1 MLICSSTQKGDS
13 VRMAKKEKIALTPEE
28 RLAKMDRKREKRK
41 IFGETFLKA
50 CALFLA
56 VVFVYAATY
65 VAFGEGRTVYQSIQ
79 TNTGTVS
86 GGVVSGGGST
96 VVGGGSGA
104 AATDEAQTAADA
116 INAATKAA
124 VDGGAGYTWSR
135 TSEFTQNVDVGGATS
150 TLNGIIQAVDPNA
163 SIDSVVGG
171 FIGIGNNTVD
181 IAKGADAQEEI
192 GYHGAYYK
200 LKATSLQAADLQNL
214 QVNGDTYTF
223 TLPDANTPKRDGG
236 TALNRL
242 TEDIVVQDEVSAE
255 IQGQVGS
262 ALEVTSLVGTYSN
275 INVTVVITEGQLT
288 ELRYSYD
295 ATVSELGL
303 RAAIIPIT
311 GTGAMHTEASY
322 TNFVY

>member
-1 MLICSSTQKGDS
+1 
-13 VRMAKKEKIALTPEE
+13 MAKKEKIVLTPEE
-28 RLAKMDRKREKRK
+28 RLAKMDRTKEKRK

-65 VAFGEGRTVYQSIQ
+65 VAFGGGRTVYQSVVTPAASISG
-79 TNTGTVS
+79 GTVS
-86 GGVVSGGGST
+86 GGGSGTATGGGT
-96 VVGGGSGA
+96 A
-104 AATDEAQTAADA
+104 AVTDEAQAAVDA

-135 TSEFTQNVDVGGATS
+135 TSAFTKNVDVGSATG
-150 TLNGIIQAVDPNA
+150 TLNSIIQAVDSNA

-171 FIGIGNNTVD
+171 FIGIGENKKD
-181 IAKGADAQEEI
+181 IPKGADAQEEI

-200 LKATSLQAADLQNL
+200 LKATSLQATDLQNL

-223 TLPDANTPKRDGG
+223 TLPNADTPKRDGSS
-236 TALNRL
+236 ALNRL

-255 IQGQVGS
+255 IQQQVGS
-262 ALEVTSLVGTYSN
+262 ALSVTSLVGTYSN
-275 INVTVVITEGQLT
+275 INVTVVITDGQLQ

-295 ATVSELGL
+295 AEVSELGL
-303 RAAIIPIT
+303 RAAVIPIT
-311 GTGAMHTEASY
+311 GTGAMHTEATYS
-322 TNFVY
+322 NFVY

>member
-1 MLICSSTQKGDS
+1 
-13 VRMAKKEKIALTPEE
+13 MAKVQLTPEE
-28 RLAKMDRKREKRK
+28 IAAKRIRRSNGWTRFWAIVVALVLVVGASGFVANKAKTARTEA
-41 IFGETFLKA
+41 EEALKEQQEA
-50 CALFLA
+50 IQQ
-56 VVFVYAATY
+56 AAANNS
-65 VAFGEGRTVYQSIQ
+65 VI
-79 TNTGTVS
+79 
-86 GGVVSGGGST
+86 GGVSGGGT
-96 VVGGGSGA
+96 ATGGGSGA

-171 FIGIGNNTVD
+171 FIGIGNKTVD

-255 IQGQVGS
+255 IQDQVGS

>member
-1 MLICSSTQKGDS
+1 M
-13 VRMAKKEKIALTPEE
+13 
-28 RLAKMDRKREKRK
+28 
-41 IFGETFLKA
+41 
-50 CALFLA
+50 
-56 VVFVYAATY
+56 
-65 VAFGEGRTVYQSIQ
+65 
-79 TNTGTVS
+79 
-86 GGVVSGGGST
+86 
-96 VVGGGSGA
+96 
-104 AATDEAQTAADA
+104 
-116 INAATKAA
+116 
-124 VDGGAGYTWSR
+124 
-135 TSEFTQNVDVGGATS
+135 
-150 TLNGIIQAVDPNA
+150 
-163 SIDSVVGG
+163 
-171 FIGIGNNTVD
+171 
-181 IAKGADAQEEI
+181 
-192 GYHGAYYK
+192 
-200 LKATSLQAADLQNL
+200 
-214 QVNGDTYTF
+214 NGDTYTF

-255 IQGQVGS
+255 IQDQVGS

>member
-13 VRMAKKEKIALTPEE
+13 VRRAKKEKIALTPEE
-28 RLAKMDRKREKRK
+28 RLAKMDRKKEKRK

-79 TNTGTVS
+79 TN
-86 GGVVSGGGST
+86 
-96 VVGGGSGA
+96 GGGSGA

-124 VDGGAGYTWSR
+124 VDGGAGYTWTR
-135 TSEFTQNVDVGGATS
+135 TSEFTQNVDVGGYTS
-150 TLNGIIQAVDPNA
+150 LLNGIIQVVDPNA
-163 SIDSVVGG
+163 SVDSVVAG
-171 FIGIGNNTVD
+171 FLGIGSNTVD
-181 IAKGADAQEEI
+181 IAKGEDAQEKI
-192 GYHGAYYK
+192 GYHGAYYI
-200 LKATSLQAADLQNL
+200 LKGTSLQASDLQNL

-223 TLPDANTPKRDGG
+223 TLPDANTPKRDGS

-255 IQGQVGS
+255 IQAQVS
-262 ALEVTSLVGTYSN
+262 DQITVTSLVGTYSN
-275 INVTVVITEGQLT
+275 INVTVVITDGQLK
-288 ELRYSYD
+288 ELSYSYD
-295 ATVSELGL
+295 ATVTELGL
-303 RAAIIPIT
+303 RAAIVNIK